1 MTDDLPKRWVDR
13 GPSRTFSGEAR
24 RNEFYAWQIGLY
36 AAKQP
41 LEDVKL
47 EFSELRPAGS
57 GRVIPAAALR
67 CFNLGGRDIDGHP
80 FARRLDVAKGKVQ
93 ALWIGVDVA
102 PDAEPGLYRGTV
114 TIRPRNA
121 PAAEV
126 KLLLTIQPQSLADRG
141 DGDLW
146 RHSRLRWLDST
157 LGIDD
162 EVVAPYTP
170 LVVEGRTV
178 HCLGREVRIGDDG
191 LPQAIRSGPQD
202 ILAHPMRL
210 VVETKT
216 RPLAFAGGH
225 PKITK
230 QTPGT
235 VVWQSQSA
243 GGPVSLGC
251 QATMEFDGHLQY
263 RLVVRAT
270 EAVELKDIRLELPLR
285 PETATY
291 MMGIG
296 RPGGYRPMGK
306 RGQSPVPAKG
316 DCPLFPAAE
325 YAWKWTG
332 PYNSFWLGDVHA
344 GLHCTLRGATYCGPM
359 LDLYHP
365 APPPSWSNGGRGG
378 CTVSGPSCDA
388 GVPPA
393 QAAGTAAPQE
403 VLVRVYSGP
412 RKLAAGQEIAFE
424 FSLLITPVKPL
435 DPAGHF
441 RERYFHGFPPPK
453 PAELAAAK
461 VNVFNV
467 HHANQINPYINY
479 PFLTVPQMSE
489 FVKTWHDRGI
499 KVKIYDTVRELS
511 NHTAELWALQ
521 SLGDEVLAPRGL
533 DSYWWVDSLDFRKRL
548 ACGGG
553 FPWLREH
560 LAGDYTPAWFQP
572 LAGGEFDTSLLMSAD
587 SRWCNYY
594 VEGIAWLANN
604 VQIDGLYL
612 DSVGYDRRTLKRV
625 RKVLERIRPECRID
639 LHGPQNFFI
648 GPANQYAEFF
658 PYVDRL
664 FFGEGFK
671 YNDMPPDAWLV
682 GASGI
687 PFGLMGDMLDYGSDW
702 QRGNPWRGMI
712 YGMTNR
718 LGAGADMPPDLE
730 ALRRVWH
737 CRVADDR
744 LLGEGL
750 PGENGQQRRSGHRV
764 RPRRSDAGVDR
775 QLGAAASGCS
785 VGGRLEGVGV

>member
-1 MTDDLPKRWVDR
+1 M
-13 GPSRTFSGEAR
+13 
-24 RNEFYAWQIGLY
+24 
-36 AAKQP
+36 
-41 LEDVKL
+41 
-47 EFSELRPAGS
+47 
-57 GRVIPAAALR
+57 
-67 CFNLGGRDIDGHP
+67 
-80 FARRLDVAKGKVQ
+80 
-93 ALWIGVDVA
+93 
-102 PDAEPGLYRGTV
+102 
-114 TIRPRNA
+114 
-121 PAAEV
+121 
-126 KLLLTIQPQSLADRG
+126 
-141 DGDLW
+141 
-146 RHSRLRWLDST
+146 
-157 LGIDD
+157 
-162 EVVAPYTP
+162 
-170 LVVEGRTV
+170 
-178 HCLGREVRIGDDG
+178 
-191 LPQAIRSGPQD
+191 
-202 ILAHPMRL
+202 
-210 VVETKT
+210 
-216 RPLAFAGGH
+216 
-225 PKITK
+225 
-230 QTPGT
+230 
-235 VVWQSQSA
+235 
-243 GGPVSLGC
+243 
-251 QATMEFDGHLQY
+251 
-263 RLVVRAT
+263 
-270 EAVELKDIRLELPLR
+270 
-285 PETATY
+285 
-291 MMGIG
+291 
-296 RPGGYRPMGK
+296 
-306 RGQSPVPAKG
+306 
-316 DCPLFPAAE
+316 
-325 YAWKWTG
+325 
-332 PYNSFWLGDVHA
+332 
-344 GLHCTLRGATYCGPM
+344 
-359 LDLYHP
+359 
-365 APPPSWSNGGRGG
+365 
-378 CTVSGPSCDA
+378 
-388 GVPPA
+388 
-393 QAAGTAAPQE
+393 
-403 VLVRVYSGP
+403 
-412 RKLAAGQEIAFE
+412 
-424 FSLLITPVKPL
+424 ITPVKPL

-521 SLGDEVLAPRGL
+521 SLGAEVLAPRGL

-702 QRGNPWRGMI
+702 QQGNPWRGMI

-718 LGAGADMPPDLE
+718 LGAGAD
-730 ALRRVWH
+730 
-737 CRVADDR
+737 
-744 LLGEGL
+744 
-750 PGENGQQRRSGHRV
+750 V
-764 RPRRSDAGVDR
+764 RPIWKLCDEFGIAESRMIGYWEKDCPVRTDNKDVLATAYVRGGQTLVSIASSAPRPVDVRLAVDWKALGFDPHRAEVVAPEVSGFQPAGR
-775 QLGAAASGCS
+775 CRLRGRFPWRPAKAGCC
-785 VGGRLEGVGV
+785 